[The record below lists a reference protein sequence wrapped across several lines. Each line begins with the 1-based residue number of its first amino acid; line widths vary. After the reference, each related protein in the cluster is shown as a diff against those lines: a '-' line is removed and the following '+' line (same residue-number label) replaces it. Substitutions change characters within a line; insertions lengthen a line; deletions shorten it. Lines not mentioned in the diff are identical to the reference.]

1 VKLTILGCGTSFGVP
16 RVGNDWGAWDP
27 AEPRNRRRRVSI
39 LVEHD
44 GTRILVDTSPDLRE
58 QLLDAG
64 IGDLDAVIWTHDH
77 ADHCHGIDDL
87 RAIFHR
93 RGAPLPGFARPETL
107 APMRARFSYAFEG
120 KGGYPAMVDGRPLP
134 DTLDIGPVRIGVA
147 DQPHGAITSAGLRF
161 EAGGQHSIG
170 YSTDCN
176 ELTEDMKCM
185 FERRGHLGRRRC
197 AAAASHPS
205 APRADAGMD
214 WNRPPRSGYTDP
226 YGSQPRLSH
235 LLAELPAGSSRAMT
249 AWRSPCERR
258 RPGAQFLY
266 LVGVLILVGSSFA
279 VRRLPIA
286 QGLKMLIGWVL
297 IFGIAFIVFTLKDEF
312 MALGN
317 RMLIETRGGVEQTA
331 PGEVRIRQ
339 APDGH
344 FWVTAE
350 VNGKSVRFLVDSGAT
365 TTSLSR
371 DTAQRVGIIPAS
383 GFQAMVQTA
392 NGVVMV
398 DRGRADTI
406 AVGGIARR
414 DVAVHISDAFGDL
427 DVIGMNFLSTLSGW
441 SVEGRTL
448 VLRS

>member
-1 VKLTILGCGTSFGVP
+1 V
-16 RVGNDWGAWDP
+16 ND
-27 AEPRNRRRRVSI
+27 
-39 LVEHD
+39 
-44 GTRILVDTSPDLRE
+44 
-58 QLLDAG
+58 
-64 IGDLDAVIWTHDH
+64 GDQAL
-77 ADHCHGIDDL
+77 
-87 RAIFHR
+87 
-93 RGAPLPGFARPETL
+93 
-107 APMRARFSYAFEG
+107 
-120 KGGYPAMVDGRPLP
+120 
-134 DTLDIGPVRIGVA
+134 
-147 DQPHGAITSAGLRF
+147 
-161 EAGGQHSIG
+161 
-170 YSTDCN
+170 N
-176 ELTEDMKCM
+176 
-185 FERRGHLGRRRC
+185 
-197 AAAASHPS
+197 
-205 APRADAGMD
+205 
-214 WNRPPRSGYTDP
+214 
-226 YGSQPRLSH
+226 
-235 LLAELPAGSSRAMT
+235 
-249 AWRSPCERR
+249 
-258 RPGAQFLY
+258 FLY

-279 VRRLPIA
+279 VRRIPIA

-331 PGEVRIRQ
+331 PGEVRIRR

-371 DTAQRVGIIPAS
+371 ETAQRVGIIPAS
-383 GFQAMVQTA
+383 GFQVMVQTA

-427 DVIGMNFLSTLSGW
+427 NVIGMNFLSTLSGW